1 MTLVYFFSVMIAMII
16 LIPIVTLGPFLQIL
30 PLIIKKIKIY
40 RVSDKVSGKEVP
52 PPHLI
57 EFLV

>member
-30 PLIIKKIKIY
+30 PLIIKKNQDIQGVRQGVRK
-40 RVSDKVSGKEVP
+40 RSTP
-52 PPHLI
+52 PI
-57 EFLV
+57 